1 MGHVTV
7 VCARVVIRLSGVL
20 SGNVIVCARTRQIAN
35 MPRFFER
42 EASQQ
47 QHAPTARARRVVLY
61 MVADGLNDLQRDCAL
76 ALLLRV
82 AHAARGR

>member
-1 MGHVTV
+1 M
-7 VCARVVIRLSGVL
+7 SGVL

-42 EASQQ
+42 EAS
-47 QHAPTARARRVVLY
+47 HAPTARARRVVLY